1 MSRVKWSF
9 LPEVQKRMKLAL
21 TAMCVNYLLFVYGMT
36 LGTDLVALGTGLTM
50 VNVPLMAYIL
60 GETFRPS
67 IKNTTSDEGNCN

>member
-1 MSRVKWSF
+1 
-9 LPEVQKRMKLAL
+9 
-21 TAMCVNYLLFVYGMT
+21 MCVNYLLFVYGMT